1 MQSKA
6 TTVEQYLKELPE
18 DRRAA
23 LSAIRTMILK
33 NLDKDFEEGIQYGM
47 IGYYVPHRIFPDGY
61 HCDPT
66 QPLPFVSVASQKNHM
81 AVYLMCIY
89 MGQSEDQFRSAWLRT
104 GKKLDMGKSCIRF
117 RKLEDVA
124 LDVIAG
130 VIRNVTAK
138 DFVARYQE
146 QLQKSAANKPV
157 KKTAGAAAKKNFD
170 EKCEVCES
178 GTEESEEEMNRLTA
192 SRRRRRNH
200 SQSPPACC

>member
-23 LSAIRTMILK
+23 ISAIRNMIRK

-61 HCDPT
+61 HCDPK

-89 MGQSEDQFRSAWLRT
+89 MDKSEEQFRKAWQRT

-117 RKLEDVA
+117 KKLEDVA
-124 LDVIAG
+124 LDVIAD
-130 VIRNVTAK
+130 VIRNITAK
-138 DFVARYQE
+138 GFVARYQE
-146 QLQKSAANKPV
+146 ELQKNAANKPV
-157 KKTAGAAAKKNFD
+157 KKTAAKK
-170 EKCEVCES
+170 
-178 GTEESEEEMNRLTA
+178 TA
-192 SRRRRRNH
+192 KNTVKKSAK
-200 SQSPPACC
+200 SAKAAPKKVKKK

>member
-23 LSAIRTMILK
+23 ISAIRNMIRK

-61 HCDPT
+61 HCDPK

-89 MGQSEDQFRSAWLRT
+89 MDRSEEEFRKAWLKT

-117 RKLEDVA
+117 KKLEDVA
-124 LDVIAG
+124 LDVIAD

-138 DFVARYQE
+138 GFVARYQE
-146 QLQKSAANKPV
+146 EFQKIAANKPV
-157 KKTAGAAAKKNFD
+157 KKTAAKKTVR
-170 EKCEVCES
+170 KAVKKS
-178 GTEESEEEMNRLTA
+178 AKSAKAAPKKVKKR
-192 SRRRRRNH
+192 
-200 SQSPPACC
+200 

>member
-23 LSAIRTMILK
+23 LSAIRSMILK

-47 IGYYVPHRIFPDGY
+47 IGYYVPHRIFPEGY
-61 HCDPT
+61 HCDPR

-89 MGQSEDQFRSAWLRT
+89 MGQSEEQFRSAWLRT
-104 GKKLDMGKSCIRF
+104 GKKLDMGKSCIRC

-138 DFVARYQE
+138 DFVARYQDE
-146 QLQKSAANKPV
+146 LQKSAANKPV
-157 KKTAGAAAKKNFD
+157 KKTARVAAKKAV
-170 EKCEVCES
+170 KKSTKSAKAV
-178 GTEESEEEMNRLTA
+178 
-192 SRRRRRNH
+192 
-200 SQSPPACC
+200 PKKVKKK

>member
-23 LSAIRTMILK
+23 LSAIRSMILK

-47 IGYYVPHRIFPDGY
+47 IGYYVPYRIFPDGY
-61 HCDPT
+61 HCDPR

-117 RKLEDVA
+117 KKLEDVA
-124 LDVIAG
+124 LDVIAD
-130 VIRNVTAK
+130 VIRNITAK
-138 DFVARYQE
+138 GFVARYQE
-146 QLQKSAANKPV
+146 ELQKSATNKPV
-157 KKTAGAAAKKNFD
+157 KKTAGVAAKKAA
-170 EKCEVCES
+170 KKAVKKIAKS
-178 GTEESEEEMNRLTA
+178 AKAVPKKVMKK
-192 SRRRRRNH
+192 
-200 SQSPPACC
+200 

>member
-23 LSAIRTMILK
+23 LSAIRSMILK

-47 IGYYVPHRIFPDGY
+47 IGYYVPHRFFPDGY
-61 HCDPT
+61 HCDPK

-89 MGQSEDQFRSAWLRT
+89 IGQTEDQFRSAWLRT
-104 GKKLDMGKSCIRF
+104 GKKLNMGRSCIRF
-117 RKLEDVA
+117 KRLEDVA

-146 QLQKSAANKPV
+146 ELQKNAANKPAMKTAGSAA
-157 KKTAGAAAKKNFD
+157 KKTAKKAVDKSAKSAKAAPKKARK
-170 EKCEVCES
+170 E
-178 GTEESEEEMNRLTA
+178 
-192 SRRRRRNH
+192 
-200 SQSPPACC
+200 

>member
-6 TTVEQYLKELPE
+6 TTVAQYLKELPE

-23 LSAIRTMILK
+23 ISAIRNMIRK

-61 HCDPT
+61 HCDRK

-89 MGQSEDQFRSAWLRT
+89 MDKSEEQFRKAWQKT

-117 RKLEDVA
+117 KKLEDVA
-124 LDVIAG
+124 LDVIAD
-130 VIRNVTAK
+130 VIRNITAK
-138 DFVARYQE
+138 GFVARYQGE
-146 QLQKSAANKPV
+146 LQKNAAKKPA
-157 KKTAGAAAKKNFD
+157 KKTAAKK
-170 EKCEVCES
+170 
-178 GTEESEEEMNRLTA
+178 TA
-192 SRRRRRNH
+192 RKAVKKSAKSAKATPKKVKKN
-200 SQSPPACC
+200 

>member
-23 LSAIRTMILK
+23 LSAIRSMILK

-61 HCDPT
+61 HCDPK
-66 QPLPFVSVASQKNHM
+66 QPLPFVSMASQKNHM

-89 MGQSEDQFRSAWLRT
+89 MDKSEEKFRKAWLKT

-117 RKLEDVA
+117 KKLEDVA
-124 LDVIAG
+124 LDVIAD
-130 VIRNVTAK
+130 VIRSITAK
-138 DFVARYQE
+138 VFVARYQE
-146 QLQKSAANKPV
+146 ELQKNAANKPA
-157 KKTAGAAAKKNFD
+157 KKTAAKKTAKKAAKKSA
-170 EKCEVCES
+170 KAAPKKVKK
-178 GTEESEEEMNRLTA
+178 
-192 SRRRRRNH
+192 
-200 SQSPPACC
+200 Q